1 MNSADFEDTLLIHV
15 STEFEV
21 CFARFVS
28 DCEIID
34 RSEPDHEASLH
45 AQEARPWE
53 HSTVHRR
60 WRHALK
66 QAGKLAAHTKAGA
79 YGKVRVLRCCFDHGL
94 AVDEDVVVLAKSLI
108 LDLDRVLHD
117 DPDCACQL
125 LSAGSSAGC

>member
-1 MNSADFEDTLLIHV
+1 MNSADFEDAFLIHV
-15 STEFEV
+15 STEFMA

-53 HSTVHRR
+53 HSVVHRR
-60 WRHALK
+60 WRQALK
-66 QAGKLAAHTKAGA
+66 QVGKLAAHTKAGA
-79 YGKVRVLRCCFDHGL
+79 YGKMRVLRCCFEHDL
-94 AVDEDVVVLAKSLI
+94 AVDEDVMVLVKSLT

-125 LSAGSSAGC
+125 LSTGLPADR

>member
-1 MNSADFEDTLLIHV
+1 MSNADYEDTLLVHV
-15 STEFEV
+15 STEFMV
-21 CFARFVS
+21 DFARFVS

-34 RSEPDHEASLH
+34 RSEPDYDASLRG
-45 AQEARPWE
+45 QEARPWE

-66 QAGKLAAHTKAGA
+66 QMGKLVAYTKAGA

-94 AVDEDVVVLAKSLI
+94 AFDEDVMVLFKSL
-108 LDLDRVLHD
+108 LPDLDRVLHD

-125 LSAGSSAGC
+125 LSAGLSADC